1 MAVLRSYKDFEM
13 SVSQVV
19 PEEVIPENP
28 EVTSSK
34 VVPAEPEAR
43 RLVPINLKKIVR
55 IGGLGFLI
63 VSLVGSVATI
73 VIMAQQISD
82 LSIRVNSLDAAF
94 RSGQMSQLSG
104 SVTSLEAQSR
114 KHEKQLESVSSGLE
128 SVQNQ
133 LADFQGEHSKLT
145 GSINKLSS
153 EALARRTAID
163 EHSERIDDINSRLSQ
178 VESRVAGLS
187 KAESNTSQKES
198 KQNQQPVTKSKT
210 SSKSGTGQIVKKPE
224 RSVRRAAVEAP
235 FVLTGIERRGG
246 QMFAVV
252 IPRGNSQIS
261 DMRLLSPGDGMLGWT
276 LRSIQ
281 DSGTAVFSV
290 NGTQHSLQ
298 VQ

>member
-1 MAVLRSYKDFEM
+1 
-13 SVSQVV
+13 
-19 PEEVIPENP
+19 
-28 EVTSSK
+28 
-34 VVPAEPEAR
+34 
-43 RLVPINLKKIVR
+43 
-55 IGGLGFLI
+55 
-63 VSLVGSVATI
+63 
-73 VIMAQQISD
+73 MAQQISD

-133 LADFQGEHSKLT
+133 LADFQEEHSKLT

-290 NGTQHSLQ
+290 NGAQQSLQ